1 MDVFSSQV
9 ITDLKKDLEAK
20 KAEYLNLLQT
30 LIVKPAKSSGYYPSS
45 AQSKLYAVEG
55 KIKMLSSSLG
65 INEGNW
71 CKNEKNKVLK
81 QYYVDNSAKKKK
93 IYIAAGIGAVAVIIA
108 LIIFINY
115 LSSLGDM
122 QRFEERIQSGDNF
135 VSAGKLSNA
144 IDSYTEAYKE
154 YDGFKSSTYKQ
165 NAFAKISA
173 TTDKIID
180 NADSN
185 NSTLY
190 IALQIVNNLQT
201 LNLEKDEQKII
212 TEKADIINSEIDKRV
227 SKGHNTLIGN
237 ISANSGKLDDNS
249 KKLLNELL
257 LLSPNDYWLNFIKS
271 KENE

>member
-1 MDVFSSQV
+1 MNTFDYQV
-9 ITDLKKDLEAK
+9 VSDLKNELEAK

-30 LIVKPAKSSGYYPSS
+30 LIVKSDKSSGYYPSS

-55 KIKMLSSSLG
+55 KIKMLASSLG
-65 INEGNW
+65 IDDNNW
-71 CKNEKNKVLK
+71 CKNEKDKILQ

-93 IYIAAGIGAVAVIIA
+93 ICIAAGIGAVAVIIA

-135 VSAGKLSNA
+135 VSTGKLSNA
-144 IDSYTEAYKE
+144 IDSYTEAYKD

-173 TTDKIID
+173 TTDMIID
-180 NADSN
+180 NADN
-185 NSTLY
+185 DNSTLY

-212 TEKADIINSEIDKRV
+212 TEKANIINSEIEKRV
-227 SKGHNTLIGN
+227 TKGHNTLIGN
-237 ISANSGKLDDNS
+237 ISANRGKLDEDS

-257 LLSPNDYWLNFIKS
+257 LLSPDDYWLNFIKN